1 MNMAIKNKPTSSVMP
16 GIKVRTLLA
25 HDENDEESGEAIF
38 WKEALLKLVLGEAVL
53 GKEASLRFKSRPNR

>member
-25 HDENDEESGEAIF
+25 HDEYVEESGEAMF
-38 WKEALLKLVLGEAVL
+38 WKEALLKPVLGEAVL
-53 GKEASLRFKSRPNR
+53 MKEASLRFKSRPNR